1 MTPDAALASR
11 TVDAAALGERIH
23 AARLAAGLTQ
33 AELAAGDATA
43 AYVSRIEGGQRRPSP
58 RLLET
63 FAARMNVSVA
73 ELIGDAA
80 PRLVDQRI
88 ALDHAELSLYGGDPD
103 AALQAVDQIM
113 ASADD
118 PETVREASYIR
129 AGALESLGDLNGAIM
144 ALEDLAAD
152 PDPSVRWIR
161 ALIALCRCY
170 KEQGDFQRAIEV
182 GVRAAPVIERL
193 GLAGLTESIQ
203 LTVSVAAAHTD
214 LGDLNAALRMC
225 DRAARDADAVK
236 SPAAKASA
244 YWNASIVESR
254 RGAHGSAL
262 ALARTAL
269 GLFEI
274 GDDLRNLGR
283 LRTQIAILELR
294 RTPPDADAAQA
305 CLAQAERELD
315 WSSASAQ
322 DKAEHALATAR
333 AQFVQG
339 DLGDAE
345 ATATAALE
353 MVDGSAPA
361 LAATA
366 ATLLG
371 EIAARSGAK
380 SKARGAF
387 EAAIRE
393 LSGIGSDQQAARLWA
408 ELAVRLDDLGEPELA
423 LDAYRRSAAAS
434 GVRSAVWNTPAA
446 V

>member
-152 PDPSVRWIR
+152 PDPSARWIR

-170 KEQGDFQRAIEV
+170 MEQGDFDRVIEV
-182 GVRAAPVIERL
+182 GVRAAPAIERL

-203 LTVSVAAAHTD
+203 LTVSVAGAH
-214 LGDLNAALRMC
+214 LQRGDLDMALRMC
-225 DRAARDADAVK
+225 HRAARAAEAVK
-236 SPAAKASA
+236 SPVAKASA
-244 YWNASIVESR
+244 YWNASVVESR
-254 RGAHGSAL
+254 RGAHASAL
-262 ALARTAL
+262 TMARTAL
-269 GLFEI
+269 SLFEL

-294 RTPPDADAAQA
+294 RTPPDAEAAQA
-305 CLAQAERELD
+305 SLMQAERELD
-315 WSSASAQ
+315 WSAASAQ
-322 DKAEHALATAR
+322 DKAEHTLATAR
-333 AQFVQG
+333 TQFVRG
-339 DLGDAE
+339 DLADAE
-345 ATATAALE
+345 STAAAVLE
-353 MVDGSAPA
+353 MLAGSAPA

-371 EIAARSGAK
+371 EIAMRRGK
-380 SKARGAF
+380 TPKARQWF

-393 LSGIGSDQQAARLWA
+393 LSGIGSDQQAARLWS
-408 ELAVRLDDLGEPELA
+408 ELAVSLDELGEQELA

-434 GVRSAVWNTPAA
+434 GVRVTRWETAA
-446 V
+446 AT